1 MANNSKTKTDMTN
14 LAVTYMYGQPSGKSS
29 INFYEHSR
37 NAENTIDDPI
47 FTGFTMVIDNEHS
60 PLFFTGTG
68 DSYSSAET
76 LRGKG
81 STDLANTIETRLEQM
96 NKYHIQDNTDSYEI
110 NTMSVKGEI
119 SDGIMAGYGLQDKYY
134 LENVLYGATDYIY
147 MVDKTTISAYGDTL
161 GVSDLGSGT
170 PNNTSVY
177 AQTNKTVE
185 SELHISDDIYGEY
198 DDPELVQDSLS
209 ENIDLLSAQNSNGSK
224 NKEEHTQNE
233 KDRESA
239 KTAYEEEKN
248 GKNGSESLESMKER
262 LKKLEDAYDSDL
274 KTIQETLKS
283 YQDEMETQSKIL
295 QNNPANSTAANKI
308 EEIKEKFEDLREN
321 AEEKFKN
328 IKVTFSNPDVTDA
341 VKNVTS
347 SIKEQITDAYKCI
360 NTKIETYKANNELNT
375 KITDLKDKIAKKETV
390 LYGGPGLSEGSAT
403 DDSLYG
409 KYRIAKNKANN
420 DSYSA
425 VAEQIK
431 SLENA
436 KANYEDTVEYNS
448 IQSQKTT
455 TTSNLPSTDP
465 SDYETENDYEKAM
478 SAARSSRETYEASQ
492 TVYDMLGFI
501 SGMKSLTEEYPYIM
515 QTVTGLDEAYKK
527 YFSLK
532 DPYQGSGDEKI
543 TITCFESLDLRVSS
557 MFNKYLNAA
566 YDRQYKRERLPVNL
580 RRFTCSIFVH
590 DIRNFRHALA
600 GLGSNFTEKKLGDDA
615 KSLIAEVALNYV
627 SAVEFKFFDCEIV
640 PEETGSIFD
649 SVANDN
655 AGDMKKTNFTFTYG
669 NCVINFLPF
678 ADLKKY
684 YKPTNGD
691 TKETSKDQFKS
702 SDFSGM
708 RTNVSQDAVNTYNN
722 VVNNTSSG
730 DFRMW
735 FDKSELGNV
744 NNNDYRDYV
753 RKDSSVAVND
763 YYKSTMV
770 NNFALNSVVNKN
782 KQLTKMDDALRRIV
796 VGVSASTG
804 LSTSKVTDALN
815 LGFVDQILNDEDKSN
830 AAITKDLGTIDNIET
845 GYKGTVVGFEETVN
859 GKKRI
864 KNYDIVKDLGNV
876 NEGNHIHY

>member
-1 MANNSKTKTDMTN
+1 MIQVIWSKDMETNQSKSNTTN
-14 LAVTYMYGQPSGKSS
+14 LSTTYMYGNPSSKGS
-29 INFYEHSR
+29 INFYSHSR

-47 FTGFTMVIDNEHS
+47 FTGFTMVIDKEHS

-68 DSYSSAET
+68 DNYESAES
-76 LRGKG
+76 LRGRG
-81 STDLANTIETRLEQM
+81 STDLADKIETRLEQM
-96 NKYHIQDNTDSYEI
+96 NKYHVQGNTDSYEI

-119 SDGIMAGYGLQDKYY
+119 SDGISAGYGLQDKYY

-147 MVDKTTISAYGDTL
+147 MVDKTTISAYGDSL

-177 AQTNKTVE
+177 AQTNQIIEETITDE
-185 SELHISDDIYGEY
+185 YGTEY
-198 DDPELVQDSLS
+198 TLDALNEQS
-209 ENIDLLSAQNSNGSK
+209 DLLTTINDDGNDNQK
-224 NKEEHTQNE
+224 EHTKNEQERDDAKQAYENE
-233 KDRESA
+233 KEGGDKSLTEL
-239 KTAYEEEKN
+239 KN
-248 GKNGSESLESMKER
+248 D
-262 LKKLEDAYDSDL
+262 LKKKEDAYESDL
-274 KTIQETLKS
+274 KTVQETLKS
-283 YQDEMETQSKIL
+283 YQDEMQTQERIL
-295 QNNPANSTAANKI
+295 QNNPANTDASTKI
-308 EEIKEKFEDLREN
+308 NDIKEEFEKFKESVK
-321 AEEKFKN
+321 EKFKN
-328 IKVTFSNPDVTDA
+328 IDITFNNPDVTDA
-341 VKNVTS
+341 VKNISTDIYNQ
-347 SIKEQITDAYKCI
+347 IKYALECI
-360 NTKIETYKANNELNT
+360 NTKIETYKAA
-375 KITDLKDKIAKKETV
+375 KDISKDIADLKDKIAKKETV

-409 KYRIAKNKANN
+409 KYRAAKNKANN
-420 DSYSA
+420 DAYSS
-425 VAEQIK
+425 VEEQK
-431 SLENA
+431 RSLENA
-436 KANYEDTVEYNS
+436 KDNYMDTTTYNE

-455 TTSNLPSTDP
+455 ITNNLPSTD
-465 SDYETENDYEKAM
+465 SADYASETDYSSAM
-478 SAARSSRETYEASQ
+478 ESARNSREVYDAPQ

-501 SGMKSLTEEYPYIM
+501 AGMKSLTEEYPYIM
-515 QTVTGLDEAYKK
+515 QTVSGLDEAYKK
-527 YFSLK
+527 YFSMK
-532 DPYQGSGDEKI
+532 DPYQGSGDDKI

-600 GLGSNFTEKKLGDDA
+600 GLGNEFAEKTLGDDA
-615 KSLIAEVALNYV
+615 KSFITEVALNYV

-669 NCVINFLPF
+669 NCIINFLPF

-684 YKPTNGD
+684 YKSTGSDKKD
-691 TKETSKDQFKS
+691 TEYKDVFKS
-702 SDFSGM
+702 SDFDGM
-708 RTNVSQDAVNTYNN
+708 RTNVSQETVDTYQSRING
-722 VVNNTSSG
+722 VSSG

-770 NNFALNSVVNKN
+770 NNFALNSVVDKN
-782 KQLTKMDDALRRIV
+782 KQLTEMDDALRRIV

-804 LSTSKVTDALN
+804 LSTSKTVDALD
-815 LGFVDQILNDEDKSN
+815 LGFVSQILNDEDKEDATVVKNLGSVDN
-830 AAITKDLGTIDNIET
+830 AEN
-845 GYKGTVVGFEETVN
+845 GYKGILVGFEKTVN
-859 GKKRI
+859 EST
-864 KNYDIVKDLGNV
+864 NQDYDIIKDLGNI
-876 NEGNHIHY
+876 ND